1 MEMGCG
7 SCVGRVEIYLTG
19 TQGWLIGACSHA
31 GPGSVAHARGSH
43 RPLSDSRCQPTVR
56 ASLPAIAGYL
66 RTGHALVS
74 LLVSFGYVLQRSA
87 RTTEDGQH
95 RSQTLLACTGL
106 SPTD

>member
-1 MEMGCG
+1 MLALSPLRM
-7 SCVGRVEIYLTG
+7 R
-19 TQGWLIGACSHA
+19 GAVIAPC
-31 GPGSVAHARGSH
+31 PTPDVN
-43 RPLSDSRCQPTVR
+43 PTVR

-95 RSQTLLACTGL
+95 RSQTLLASTGL
-106 SPTD
+106 SPTDVRGRAKVSAGGQVVVPVLAS